1 MKYKSTTKY
10 DVIVIGAG
18 HAGCE
23 AALASAKMGMQTA
36 IITQNLDT
44 IAQMSCNPSIGG
56 IGKGQIVREM
66 DALGGAMGIITDE
79 SSLHYHMLNTG
90 KGEAVH
96 SPRVQCDK
104 KLYQYAYKEKLE
116 NQDNLDIIQDEV
128 SNITTTKNKI
138 TGVETIRQ
146 TIYPAKAVILSAG
159 TFLRGIIHIGDI
171 VLKGG
176 RYGDAPSD
184 KLSVNLKKLG
194 FKIGR
199 LKTGTPM
206 RINAKGLK
214 LSKFRRQPTDDP
226 FEAMSHFT
234 LSFKREFL
242 SCYITR
248 TNEKTDKV
256 LKKNLK
262 YSALFSGKINA
273 IGPRYCPSIE
283 DKVKKFPENKAHPIF
298 LEPEG
303 YNTRE
308 YYVNGISTSLP
319 EKVQKEILKTIP
331 GLEDA
336 QIMRPG
342 YAIEYDYADPT
353 QLYPTLETK
362 KIKGL
367 YFTGQ
372 INGTTGYEEAGGQGL
387 IAGINSALKILKK
400 DPFIL
405 RRDESFIGVM
415 VDDLVTKGIS
425 EPYRMFTSRAEYR
438 LLLRKDNADIRLTP
452 YGLKLGL
459 VDKKYSASFKK
470 YLKLIE
476 VLKKKADIG
485 KLKDEDILPWTFQKA
500 LAHVGVENKYA
511 GYLERQTR
519 DAIGLKKVENI
530 KIPAGLKISKITG
543 LLTETKHKIAKIKP
557 TTLGQASRISGI
569 TPYDIQL
576 IAIHIE
582 RFRRNKK

>member
-128 SNITTTKNKI
+128 SNITTAKNKI

>member
-128 SNITTTKNKI
+128 SNITTAKNKI

-234 LSFKREFL
+234 LPFKREFL

>member
-1 MKYKSTTKY
+1 
-10 DVIVIGAG
+10 
-18 HAGCE
+18 
-23 AALASAKMGMQTA
+23 
-36 IITQNLDT
+36 
-44 IAQMSCNPSIGG
+44 
-56 IGKGQIVREM
+56 
-66 DALGGAMGIITDE
+66 
-79 SSLHYHMLNTG
+79 
-90 KGEAVH
+90 
-96 SPRVQCDK
+96 
-104 KLYQYAYKEKLE
+104 
-116 NQDNLDIIQDEV
+116 
-128 SNITTTKNKI
+128 
-138 TGVETIRQ
+138 
-146 TIYPAKAVILSAG
+146 
-159 TFLRGIIHIGDI
+159 
-171 VLKGG
+171 
-176 RYGDAPSD
+176 
-184 KLSVNLKKLG
+184 
-194 FKIGR
+194 
-199 LKTGTPM
+199 
-206 RINAKGLK
+206 
-214 LSKFRRQPTDDP
+214 
-226 FEAMSHFT
+226 
-234 LSFKREFL
+234 
-242 SCYITR
+242 
-248 TNEKTDKV
+248 
-256 LKKNLK
+256 
-262 YSALFSGKINA
+262 
-273 IGPRYCPSIE
+273 
-283 DKVKKFPENKAHPIF
+283 
-298 LEPEG
+298 
-303 YNTRE
+303 
-308 YYVNGISTSLP
+308 
-319 EKVQKEILKTIP
+319 
-331 GLEDA
+331 
-336 QIMRPG
+336 
-342 YAIEYDYADPT
+342 
-353 QLYPTLETK
+353 
-362 KIKGL
+362 
-367 YFTGQ
+367 
-372 INGTTGYEEAGGQGL
+372 
-387 IAGINSALKILKK
+387 LKILKK

>member
-331 GLEDA
+331 GLEDV

>member
-1 MKYKSTTKY
+1 
-10 DVIVIGAG
+10 
-18 HAGCE
+18 
-23 AALASAKMGMQTA
+23 
-36 IITQNLDT
+36 
-44 IAQMSCNPSIGG
+44 
-56 IGKGQIVREM
+56 
-66 DALGGAMGIITDE
+66 
-79 SSLHYHMLNTG
+79 
-90 KGEAVH
+90 
-96 SPRVQCDK
+96 
-104 KLYQYAYKEKLE
+104 
-116 NQDNLDIIQDEV
+116 
-128 SNITTTKNKI
+128 
-138 TGVETIRQ
+138 
-146 TIYPAKAVILSAG
+146 
-159 TFLRGIIHIGDI
+159 
-171 VLKGG
+171 
-176 RYGDAPSD
+176 
-184 KLSVNLKKLG
+184 
-194 FKIGR
+194 
-199 LKTGTPM
+199 M

>member
-194 FKIGR
+194 FKIG
-199 LKTGTPM
+199 
-206 RINAKGLK
+206 
-214 LSKFRRQPTDDP
+214 
-226 FEAMSHFT
+226 
-234 LSFKREFL
+234 
-242 SCYITR
+242 
-248 TNEKTDKV
+248 
-256 LKKNLK
+256 
-262 YSALFSGKINA
+262 
-273 IGPRYCPSIE
+273 
-283 DKVKKFPENKAHPIF
+283 
-298 LEPEG
+298 
-303 YNTRE
+303 
-308 YYVNGISTSLP
+308 
-319 EKVQKEILKTIP
+319 
-331 GLEDA
+331 
-336 QIMRPG
+336 
-342 YAIEYDYADPT
+342 
-353 QLYPTLETK
+353 
-362 KIKGL
+362 
-367 YFTGQ
+367 
-372 INGTTGYEEAGGQGL
+372 
-387 IAGINSALKILKK
+387 
-400 DPFIL
+400 
-405 RRDESFIGVM
+405 
-415 VDDLVTKGIS
+415 
-425 EPYRMFTSRAEYR
+425 
-438 LLLRKDNADIRLTP
+438 
-452 YGLKLGL
+452 
-459 VDKKYSASFKK
+459 
-470 YLKLIE
+470 
-476 VLKKKADIG
+476 
-485 KLKDEDILPWTFQKA
+485 
-500 LAHVGVENKYA
+500 
-511 GYLERQTR
+511 
-519 DAIGLKKVENI
+519 
-530 KIPAGLKISKITG
+530 
-543 LLTETKHKIAKIKP
+543 
-557 TTLGQASRISGI
+557 
-569 TPYDIQL
+569 
-576 IAIHIE
+576 
-582 RFRRNKK
+582 

>member
-234 LSFKREFL
+234 LPFKREFL

>member
-79 SSLHYHMLNTG
+79 SALHYHMLNTG

-234 LSFKREFL
+234 LPFKREFL